1 MQEPKRPFL
10 LILIVDGPCVAIL
23 NCLGQVLYLGRAPRT
38 KETLP
43 DFREWC
49 RVIRLPLV
57 FRGLT
62 GCQRTPRER
71 GVTAWYQS

>member
-1 MQEPKRPFL
+1 M
-10 LILIVDGPCVAIL
+10 
-23 NCLGQVLYLGRAPRT
+23 GRAPRT

-49 RVIRLPLV
+49 RATRHPLL

-62 GCQRTPRER
+62 GCQRTPGN
-71 GVTAWYQS
+71 GVSQKESIIGLFYDSILILSILVVYQLTMK

>member
-1 MQEPKRPFL
+1 M
-10 LILIVDGPCVAIL
+10 
-23 NCLGQVLYLGRAPRT
+23 GRAPGT

-49 RVIRLPLV
+49 RATRHPLL

-62 GCQRTPRER
+62 GCQWTPGNEVSQLMFSLYSFECV
-71 GVTAWYQS
+71 G

>member
-1 MQEPKRPFL
+1 MGKAS
-10 LILIVDGPCVAIL
+10 C
-23 NCLGQVLYLGRAPRT
+23 T

-49 RVIRLPLV
+49 RGTRHPLL

-62 GCQRTPRER
+62 GCQRTPENGP
-71 GVTAWYQS
+71 GVTLRKLSVNGWKTLEKRINQWLLRKKK